1 MATTEMNPPQ
11 TPPPRKRKISM
22 RLPSSKSFKRLAKN
36 VKEEMRELVGLG
48 HHVTPAQGAAVS
60 IVPLFGA
67 LSFSPSSSPPRTRR
81 NAFDIDHD
89 ADADSRPPSP
99 LALPASSRSRT
110 SSATLSVD
118 SLHPHKSVIEGAAHK
133 LEGSECSA
141 PEIHIIHS
149 EQDDHSFVSEG
160 TTALTTPDGG
170 AEGLD
175 STKGEGLDSVPPRVC
190 DLEPPDPFLAAEPY
204 STPDTDNMTNSVS
217 ESSQTL
223 PITQSPQ
230 IIINSPTSDSHSLP
244 FQPLLFPDVHHD
256 VIQQLPPL
264 PEDDNKDERARQEDA
279 LKIILPGLILP
290 TMFLPI
296 PNTSPLTIYCA
307 TSALDLTRCQSMV
320 TGMEGITDEAGRWSN
335 GRP

>member
-48 HHVTPAQGAAVS
+48 HHVTPAQGTAVSAVS

-89 ADADSRPPSP
+89 ADAHSGPPSP

-118 SLHPHKSVIEGAAHK
+118 SLHLHKSVIEGAAHK

-141 PEIHIIHS
+141 PEIHTIHS
-149 EQDDHSFVSEG
+149 EDDHSFVSEG
-160 TTALTTPDGG
+160 TTAHTTPDGG

-175 STKGEGLDSVPPRVC
+175 SITFPKGEGLDSAPPRVC
-190 DLEPPDPFLAAEPY
+190 DLEPPDPFLTAEPY

-217 ESSQTL
+217 ESSQAL
-223 PITQSPQ
+223 PITQSPE
-230 IIINSPTSDSHSLP
+230 IIINSPTSDSRSLP
-244 FQPLLFPDVHHD
+244 FQPLLSPDVHHD

-264 PEDDNKDERARQEDA
+264 PEDDDKEDEEAQQEDTH
-279 LKIILPGLILP
+279 KIILPGLILP

-296 PNTSPLTIYCA
+296 PNVRPPLSSSLLSPWLSRSYYRYNCT
-307 TSALDLTRCQSMV
+307 TRLV
-320 TGMEGITDEAGRWSN
+320 R
-335 GRP
+335 

>member
-48 HHVTPAQGAAVS
+48 HHVTPAQGTAVS
-60 IVPLFGA
+60 IVPLFGP

-89 ADADSRPPSP
+89 HDADARSGPPSP

-118 SLHPHKSVIEGAAHK
+118 SLHLHKSVIEGAAHK

-141 PEIHIIHS
+141 PSIHIIHS
-149 EQDDHSFVSEG
+149 ETDDHSFVSAG
-160 TTALTTPDGG
+160 TTAHTTE
-170 AEGLD
+170 EGLD
-175 STKGEGLDSVPPRVC
+175 PIAFPKGEGLDTSPPRVC
-190 DLEPPDPFLAAEPY
+190 DLEPPDPFLTATPS
-204 STPDTDNMTNSVS
+204 STPDKDNTTDSVS
-217 ESSQTL
+217 EPSQVL
-223 PITQSPQ
+223 PITQSPE
-230 IIINSPTSDSHSLP
+230 IIINSPTSTSHSLP
-244 FQPLLFPDVHHD
+244 FQPLLFPDVHQD
-256 VIQQLPPL
+256 VIPELQPL
-264 PEDDNKDERARQEDA
+264 PEEDDNEGEEEAQQEDA

-296 PNTSPLTIYCA
+296 PSVRPPLFSSLLSPWLSRSYYHYNCT
-307 TSALDLTRCQSMV
+307 TRLV
-320 TGMEGITDEAGRWSN
+320 R
-335 GRP
+335 

>member
-1 MATTEMNPPQ
+1 MNPPQ

-67 LSFSPSSSPPRTRR
+67 LSFSPSSSPSRTRR

-89 ADADSRPPSP
+89 ADANSGPPSP

-118 SLHPHKSVIEGAAHK
+118 SLHLHKSVIEGAAHK
-133 LEGSECSA
+133 LGESECSA
-141 PEIHIIHS
+141 PEILPIHP

-160 TTALTTPDGG
+160 TTAHATQDG
-170 AEGLD
+170 ATEGLD
-175 STKGEGLDSVPPRVC
+175 SIAFPKREGLESTPPRVC
-190 DLEPPDPFLAAEPY
+190 DLEPPDPFLTAEPY
-204 STPDTDNMTNSVS
+204 STPDTDNITNSIS
-217 ESSQTL
+217 ESSQAL
-223 PITQSPQ
+223 PIVQSPE

-244 FQPLLFPDVHHD
+244 FQPLLSPNVHHD

-264 PEDDNKDERARQEDA
+264 PEDDDKEDEEAQQEDA

-290 TMFLPI
+290 TMFLPT
-296 PNTSPLTIYCA
+296 PNVRPPLSSSLLSPWLSRSYYRYNCT
-307 TSALDLTRCQSMV
+307 TRLV
-320 TGMEGITDEAGRWSN
+320 R
-335 GRP
+335 